1 VSVPNVF
8 FLVQPISL
16 AFLYTRTMI
25 PGQAQKAMY
34 LFNDMGWLCWRIVA
48 VLFAWFQSR

>member
-1 VSVPNVF
+1 MCVPNVF

-16 AFLYTRTMI
+16 AFHHTLTMI

-34 LFNDMGWLCWRIVA
+34 LFNELGWLCCRIVA